1 MRKTITSMALLV
13 AILFSQHA
21 KAQRND
27 PDKSFSGGFG
37 IETGLITGDQNFKTV
52 FSSEFGLSGRFAFK
66 VGPGWITLTPGGTV
80 VIPKSFNEDDEDI
93 SVGTHYFVKAGY
105 KYIFLEK
112 MFVMG
117 EVGYG
122 SYTIYNANSNN
133 DDIVKSTS
141 GGICFAPT
149 IGANFGTFE
158 LGLRYEVTKITD
170 GSAGM
175 LGLRLG
181 WNF

>member
-1 MRKTITSMALLV
+1 MRKTITSLAFAI
-13 AILFSQHA
+13 AILFAQQA
-21 KAQRND
+21 KAQKEKPGKN
-27 PDKSFSGGFG
+27 FSGGFG
-37 IETGLITGDQNFKTV
+37 IEAGLISGDEAFKSV
-52 FSSEFGLSGRFAFK
+52 FNSEFGLSGRFEFK
-66 VGPGWITLTPGGTV
+66 AGPGWITLTPGGGV

-105 KYIFLEK
+105 KYIFLKK

-122 SYTIYNANSNN
+122 SYTIYNANNN
-133 DDIVKSTS
+133 SEDVTKSTS
-141 GGICFAPT
+141 GGLCFAPT
-149 IGANFGTFE
+149 IGANFGVFE
-158 LGLRYEVTKITD
+158 LGLSYENTKVTD
-170 GSAGM
+170 GSVGK